1 MKTFSTLCMA
11 IVAATTLQAQN
22 VVEKRLYTTDFQNW
36 EAVKST
42 TTPTKKTITTNA
54 SKEQLD
60 ITFAEV
66 EIAPTG
72 VKGQFN
78 NTEVITAGYAMAA
91 KSATP
96 YIETSVLK
104 SVTRVEFVHAATGSS
119 RGWGLLCK
127 SPEAKKWDTLSTAF
141 CEQRGTKITV
151 PVNRENVQLRWFNLN
166 AVQNAYMTEFTIYG
180 NVTVVPRT
188 FTDFEIDLTKAE
200 PVLPTGVQGSGASYN
215 DAQHDWVDYTI
226 GFKVDGPVRITLGG
240 CQYANKAATVTS
252 GNSKTLLATID
263 TKSVGCYH
271 NGGTATW
278 TYNVEEADS
287 LIVYCGQY
295 CPYIKVEACDYVES
309 HTVVYFDQ
317 NGTRLGAEEVLHGT
331 AFAPKYSISD
341 LTIAEGFA
349 FRGWTTNMGLKV
361 AEGTA
366 IEADMKVYALVTE
379 IEKAVVGTHYIYN
392 MTKASWYQE
401 DHECITITGGKYYNN
416 HGWNIAAGGMVEI
429 AVAGKAYIQ
438 VTNCQYSAEA
448 DVTVTSKL
456 GKATVTTFAAKAE
469 SDGTTTTFFYN
480 GTADTLVLTF
490 GGQAYLHSVAVYNVA
505 DEILKD
511 ASGMFIVPAGDAA
524 SLLLTLMQLQDGDR
538 VFLPNGVYDLGET
551 VLTQVSANNVSLI
564 GQSMEGVVIKNAP
577 DAVNESINNTATLL
591 LTGNNIYLQDLTL
604 QNALDYYKANN
615 GRAVALW
622 DKGTH
627 TICKNVRLLSY
638 QDTYYSNKIGAV
650 RYFEGGEIHGT
661 VDYICGDGSVFFE
674 DVLLYCEKRSSTGG
688 GSDVITA
695 SNADQNDKGYVFNR
709 CRIQSECP
717 VVSFGRAWNNAPQCV
732 FLNTIA
738 DMGKG
743 EFGFA
748 DEGKI
753 ARWTLQGM
761 NVLPAIF
768 GEYNTTDTE
777 GKVISPAS
785 NLITFTYKDNTKQL
799 ETILSADEVAK
810 YAYTSFF
817 GEWNPAAETAQE
829 SLYYTIQDGAVVWET
844 TTATLFMIEKNGV
857 AAFVT
862 ELPAALEEGMT
873 VRAANSRGGFGPA
886 AINGKRPMAIDN
898 TTANSLRA
906 CKRLE
911 NGQVLILHQDICYS
925 VLGTIL
931 H

>member
-42 TTPTKKTITTNA
+42 TTPTKKTVTTNA

-72 VKGQFN
+72 VKGQFT

-127 SPEAKKWDTLSTAF
+127 SPEAEKWDTLSTAF

-188 FTDFEIDLTKAE
+188 FTDFEIDLTKEE

-215 DAQHDWVDYTI
+215 GAQHGWVDYTI

-416 HGWNIAAGGMVEI
+416 HGWNIASGGMVEI

-469 SDGTTTTFFYN
+469 PDGTTTTFFYN

-777 GKVISPAS
+777 GKVISPES

-844 TTATLFMIEKNGV
+844 TTATRFMMEKNGV

-898 TTANSLRA
+898 TAANSLRA

>member
-22 VVEKRLYTTDFQNW
+22 VVEKRLYTTDFQDW

-42 TTPTKKTITTNA
+42 TTPTKKTVTTNA

-72 VKGQFN
+72 VKGQFT

-127 SPEAKKWDTLSTAF
+127 SPEAEKWDTLSTAF

-188 FTDFEIDLTKAE
+188 FTDFEIDLTKEE

-215 DAQHDWVDYTI
+215 DAQHGWVDYTI

-416 HGWNIAAGGMVEI
+416 HGWNIASGGMVEI

-469 SDGTTTTFFYN
+469 PDGTTTTFFYN

-777 GKVISPAS
+777 GKVISPES

-844 TTATLFMIEKNGV
+844 TTATRFMMEKNGV

-898 TTANSLRA
+898 TAANSLRA